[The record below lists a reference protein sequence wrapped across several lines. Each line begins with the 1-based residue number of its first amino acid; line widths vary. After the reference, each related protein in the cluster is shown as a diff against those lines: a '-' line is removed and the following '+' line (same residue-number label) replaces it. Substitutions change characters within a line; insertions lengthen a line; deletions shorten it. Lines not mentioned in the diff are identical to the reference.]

1 MNVNKQ
7 ILDTYFTLD
16 LKIKKLSMNSLRDL
30 NSVLYTIDHYWI
42 ASAKQSFP
50 KSSSLR
56 TIYDS
61 FKSKVLKVVKS
72 KNGHHFY

>member
-42 ASAKQSFP
+42 ASAKQFSP
-50 KSSSLR
+50 KSSSLC
-56 TIYDS
+56 TIYNS
-61 FKSKVLKVVKS
+61 FKSEALKVVKS